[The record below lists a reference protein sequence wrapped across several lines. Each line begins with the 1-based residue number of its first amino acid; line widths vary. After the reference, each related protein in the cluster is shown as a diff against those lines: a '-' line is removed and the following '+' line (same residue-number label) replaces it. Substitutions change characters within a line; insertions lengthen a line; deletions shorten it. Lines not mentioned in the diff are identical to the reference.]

1 MVSEEEKRQ
10 WPPLS
15 RDMYPRPLIFHDGR
29 LAFRP
34 GFVPMLVTF
43 MWFPVGLFLSMVR
56 IVLGFFPY
64 WIALPI
70 TAFTGLRLRVKR
82 PKSGS
87 SKGKGRLYVCNHRT
101 LLDPVFLSAVV
112 GSPLCAVTYSISRTS
127 ELLSPIKTVRLRRN
141 RDEDAKIMENLLSK
155 GDLVVCPE
163 GTTCREPYL
172 LRFSPLFAELNGTGN
187 DNIVPVAVDSCVSMF
202 HGTTAGGMKFLDPFF
217 FLMNPYPGY
226 GFELLDMSALGR
238 ISTSTSTAT
247 APAWA
252 ASKVEVANMVQREIG
267 KALGFA
273 CTNFTRKDK
282 YFVLT
287 SRSYGGSS
295 TSNSQ

>member
-10 WPPLS
+10 WEPLS
-15 RDMYPRPLIFHDGR
+15 RDMYPRPFIFHDGR

-34 GFVPMLVTF
+34 SFVPMAVTF
-43 MWFPVGLFLSMVR
+43 MWFPVGLFLSVVR
-56 IVLGFFPY
+56 IILGFMPY
-64 WIALPI
+64 GIAHPI
-70 TAFTGLRLRVKR
+70 VAFTGLRLRVKR
-82 PKSGS
+82 PKSRSGN
-87 SKGKGRLYVCNHRT
+87 GKGRLYVCNHRT
-101 LLDPVFLSAVV
+101 LLDPVFLSAVI
-112 GSPLCAVTYSISRTS
+112 GAPLCAVTYSISRTS

-141 RDEDAKIMENLLSK
+141 RDEDAKIMENLLSE

-172 LRFSPLFAELNGTGN
+172 LRFSPLFAELNSNGN
-187 DNIVPVAVDSCVSMF
+187 SDIVPVAVDSCVSMF

-226 GFELLDMSALGR
+226 SFELLDTSTVGG
-238 ISTSTSTAT
+238 ISTSSTSTT
-247 APAWA
+247 T
-252 ASKVEVANMVQREIG
+252 EVANMVQREIG

-282 YFVLT
+282 YLILT
-287 SRSYGGSS
+287 SSSYVGSS
-295 TSNSQ
+295 TLNSK